1 MKKTDVFKKTI
12 LWIVILLFGIGL
24 LSIGGYY
31 GYRYWCINQ
40 IQNYYISLTRVSKFD
55 DFSKMQGDFEMVVN
69 LYRKYQAD
77 IMNAEIQCL
86 LIDVNDGVSSA
97 GVYERIL
104 EGTRVKHF
112 ELNEDEKKAI
122 NTVVLAFHECSPTYL
137 TSVFMINDEDM
148 IFVGEDGYYAIVYST
163 HDNPSKADIEGYMG
177 KNAGIVKLS
186 NGWYQVGRV

>member
-31 GYRYWCINQ
+31 GYRYWCIIGGYYGYRYWCINQ
-40 IQNYYISLTRVSKFD
+40 FQNYYVSLKSASKFD
-55 DFSKMQGDFEMVVN
+55 DFSKMQGDFEIVVN
-69 LYRKYQAD
+69 LYRQHQSD
-77 IMNAEIQCL
+77 IMNTEIQCL

-122 NTVVLAFHECSPTYL
+122 GNL
-137 TSVFMINDEDM
+137 
-148 IFVGEDGYYAIVYST
+148 
-163 HDNPSKADIEGYMG
+163 
-177 KNAGIVKLS
+177 
-186 NGWYQVGRV
+186 

>member
-40 IQNYYISLTRVSKFD
+40 FQNYYVSLKSASKFD
-55 DFSKMQGDFEMVVN
+55 DFSKMQGDFEIVVN
-69 LYRKYQAD
+69 LYRQHQSD
-77 IMNAEIQCL
+77 IMNTEIQCL

-122 NTVVLAFHECSPTYL
+122 GNL
-137 TSVFMINDEDM
+137 
-148 IFVGEDGYYAIVYST
+148 
-163 HDNPSKADIEGYMG
+163 
-177 KNAGIVKLS
+177 
-186 NGWYQVGRV
+186 

>member
-77 IMNAEIQCL
+77 IMK
-86 LIDVNDGVSSA
+86 
-97 GVYERIL
+97 

-137 TSVFMINDEDM
+137 TSVFLINDEDM

>member
-40 IQNYYISLTRVSKFD
+40 IQNYYISLTRASKFD
-55 DFSKMQGDFEMVVN
+55 DFSKMQGDFEIVVN
-69 LYRKYQAD
+69 LYRQHQSD
-77 IMNAEIQCL
+77 IMNTEIQCL

-104 EGTRVKHF
+104 EGGTSENRVNKRKKPPEMATSRKEAKYVKNMALFTR
-112 ELNEDEKKAI
+112 I
-122 NTVVLAFHECSPTYL
+122 
-137 TSVFMINDEDM
+137 
-148 IFVGEDGYYAIVYST
+148 
-163 HDNPSKADIEGYMG
+163 
-177 KNAGIVKLS
+177 
-186 NGWYQVGRV
+186 